1 MNAPSAPQQTL
12 ARQAIAQTQAGPKGE
27 AEFAA
32 ALRLRQQ
39 RNARWL
45 NNLFPFLRGVNGL

>member
-32 ALRLRQQ
+32 ALRLRPQ